1 MAADID
7 TFLSAQEV
15 GEFSGIKR
23 GKTVRGRKVTR
34 EQLQVEWLRRTG
46 VPFIVNA
53 RGRPMI
59 VRANLVGMASAAG
72 RTTRRPPGNPMRCSL
87 REDMGRKPYK
97 TEPASG
103 HARRRQKSGR
113 TYYYYDA
120 GGRPRRE
127 IPLGPDL
134 VEAVKRWADL
144 ERERA
149 PPPPLS
155 PRSGTP
161 PSATCGTSS
170 RPRRLARKQTT

>member
-97 TEPASG
+97 T
-103 HARRRQKSGR
+103 
-113 TYYYYDA
+113 
-120 GGRPRRE
+120 
-127 IPLGPDL
+127 
-134 VEAVKRWADL
+134 
-144 ERERA
+144 
-149 PPPPLS
+149 
-155 PRSGTP
+155 
-161 PSATCGTSS
+161 
-170 RPRRLARKQTT
+170 

>member
-59 VRANLVGMASAAG
+59 VRANLVGDAQRG
-72 RTTRRPPGNPMRCSL
+72 RAQ
-87 REDMGRKPYK
+87 D
-97 TEPASG
+97 
-103 HARRRQKSGR
+103 
-113 TYYYYDA
+113 
-120 GGRPRRE
+120 
-127 IPLGPDL
+127 
-134 VEAVKRWADL
+134 
-144 ERERA
+144 A
-149 PPPPLS
+149 PPAWQPNALQ
-155 PRSGTP
+155 
-161 PSATCGTSS
+161 SA
-170 RPRRLARKQTT
+170 